1 MKPLDYAILAV
12 IAVWFVLAVRSI
24 WKRRGSCCG
33 CQGCTAE
40 KEKILHSEKKKKEPD
55 CCGCCAQSGKNG
67 NCRCH
72 QTAAILT
79 SGGSYDKFQMEK
91 FVKISW
97 ANRMICGIMTS
108 VHNYTKNTH
117 EKENYARIYKRQ
129 QKTFSKMFRK
139 RVRGRSR
146 EKLKFLRE
154 SEEQYG
160 D

>member
-1 MKPLDYAILAV
+1 MGESNDLWYND
-12 IAVWFVLAVRSI
+12 
-24 WKRRGSCCG
+24 
-33 CQGCTAE
+33 E
-40 KEKILHSEKKKKEPD
+40 
-55 CCGCCAQSGKNG
+55 
-67 NCRCH
+67 
-72 QTAAILT
+72 
-79 SGGSYDKFQMEK
+79 
-91 FVKISW
+91 
-97 ANRMICGIMTS
+97 

-139 RVRGRSR
+139 RARGRSR